1 MKKFKKII
9 IFIPC
14 LILLLILSFSFY
26 NVVAEDGEYI
36 ESADACKNFFDKDG
50 KVIIASVYD
59 KYNPTIKHKEGT
71 EDQWIIEID
80 PTDPNDSTV
89 IEKLKDVKFQLV
101 KINDRNVTNG
111 GLVGYGHPLT
121 ITQEIDEYG
130 YMSLLFRV
138 SKEHKD
144 PDCAL
149 ETLEFDAEVYI
160 GGSGPI
166 YSTEPKPN
174 VSIVPLPAE
183 KLNKIECPYTG
194 ETVSDEGKFKEYF
207 CDVKKQADYNYDGQ
221 FDNGKKFSDKAGSNA
236 FATFTCDSK
245 NVYSLEQIK
254 ADPDAD
260 DGYYLPENTG
270 YLYGSGTYKMDNGN
284 YIYHYDPCNP
294 KTGGKIECSVTC
306 EEIVTVKYGA
316 PVASK
321 AGLCFEYKV
330 KVTSNVVCDMT
341 VPPEKPE
348 YNPSVC
354 TPTPYCTGIG
364 KNGRYVL
371 HQGGPNE
378 DYDRCI
384 QACDGGKYTS
394 SCSKKCYKEV
404 YQNSLISY
412 EPKKTDYCCNNCY
425 TNGGSKWVGSGPG
438 RWYGGSCKSGYAA
451 PSNGICRRIKASGYC
466 NDECWWGGCEGD
478 VYLNPG
484 YATEDYQHNIELY
497 NQAVNAC
504 KAAASCSTTTATF
517 TISVDYKDGSGNKV
531 TVDFPYNKDP
541 DKACV
546 SCSPEVGKNNV
557 TLTAVDGCYNKNAED
572 YYFAEWRFPGS
583 WINKKT
589 GELSYLDKGDPD
601 KKKAWQEVRGKFCIP
616 FDAQDVNAKWWNYYY
631 NKVHGSNQCSTM
643 SETPDEY
650 NIRAVTKNF
659 GYFGWNIKA
668 SCFYAVNNTEK
679 APCPVEDG
687 DPNADIKYIVRSID
701 LDDVFPK
708 TSGESL
714 TDPSKHVGR
723 TPGFNWS
730 SKAFNNKNE
739 DYVSSPLQYAL
750 NIQDKGFSIYSDPK
764 QLDYQIYLTP
774 EDLND
779 LKRKRSSDYTRYDGT
794 HELDKNG
801 VIRFNSN
808 LIQEFVNKDRISV
821 YVGSGGKECN
831 NTINDG
837 NYKNWDCEVY
847 DEEVGE

>member
-14 LILLLILSFSFY
+14 LILLLVLSFSFY

-36 ESADACKNFFDKDG
+36 ESADACKNLFDKDG

-111 GLVGYGHPLT
+111 GLVGYGQPLT

-174 VSIVPLPAE
+174 VSIVPLPEE

-194 ETVSDEGKFKEYF
+194 ETESDIGKFKDYF
-207 CDVKKQADYNYDGQ
+207 CEVKENADYNYDEQ

-236 FATFTCDSK
+236 FATFTCDSE

-254 ADPDAD
+254 RDPDAD

-294 KTGGKIECSVTC
+294 TTGAKIECSVTC

-341 VPPEKPE
+341 DPPPMPE

-412 EPKKTDYCCNNCY
+412 EPKKTDACCNNCY
-425 TNGGSKWVGSGPG
+425 TAGGSKWIGSGPG

-451 PSNGICRRIKASGYC
+451 PWNGICRRIKSSGYC
-466 NDECWWGGCEGD
+466 NDECWWGGCDGD

-484 YATEDYQHNIELY
+484 YASEDYQHNIELY

-541 DKACV
+541 DQACV

-601 KKKAWQEVRGKFCIP
+601 KNKAWQEVRGKFCIP

-631 NKVHGSNQCSTM
+631 NKVHGSNQCSEM
-643 SETPDEY
+643 SKTPDEY

-679 APCPVEDG
+679 APCPEETG

-714 TDPSKHVGR
+714 TKPNEEVGR

-730 SKAFNNKNE
+730 NEAFNNKNE

-750 NIQDKGFSIYSDPK
+750 NIQDKGFSIYSDPD
-764 QLDYQIYLTP
+764 QMDYQIYLTP

-794 HELDKNG
+794 HKLDGNG
-801 VIRFNSN
+801 VIRFHSD
-808 LIQEFVNKDRISV
+808 LIQDFVNKKRISV
-821 YVGSGGKECN
+821 HVDGGGIECN
-831 NTINDG
+831 NSIRDG
-837 NYKNWDCEVY
+837 EHGWKCEVY
-847 DEEVGE
+847 DEEVR